1 VPVVLIN
8 KLSES
13 ENVAFP
19 RPWSGTPAFLT
30 VPAQVGSSAIL
41 SALSARPS
49 TDLPSA
55 AAMRAACAHALTGG
69 AGQHLIG
76 QATNYMTRIS
86 ASSEGA
92 LGPHPAREPEPV

>member
-1 VPVVLIN
+1 VPVVLI

-13 ENVAFP
+13 ENVVLP
-19 RPWSGTPAFLT
+19 RPRFGTRAFLM
-30 VPAQVGSSAIL
+30 VPAQAGSSAIL

-86 ASSEGA
+86 ASGEGA

>member
-1 VPVVLIN
+1 VPVVLI

-13 ENVAFP
+13 ENIVLP
-19 RPWSGTPAFLT
+19 RPRFGTRAFLT
-30 VPAQVGSSAIL
+30 VPAPVGSSAIL

-86 ASSEGA
+86 ASGEGA